1 MNAFREVF
9 DLEKAIA
16 LKDKL
21 RGKYNR
27 SGLSNTDYNELL
39 RLEKA
44 ISKAIPEEISN
55 HRPEGATHWQAG
67 VYYRVSK
74 YGVWAKWDRSWITS
88 FKWPDGVM
96 IPLSSENLGK
106 VLEGEGSK

>member
-1 MNAFREVF
+1 MKILETF
-9 DLEKAIA
+9 DLEKAITRR
-16 LKDKL
+16 DKL

-44 ISKAIPEEISN
+44 ISKSTPKEISN
-55 HRPEGATHWQAG
+55 QRPDGATHWQAG

-74 YGVWAKWDRSWITS
+74 YGVWAKWDRSSWITS

-96 IPLSSENLGK
+96 TLLSNRMEEASHE
-106 VLEGEGSK
+106 

>member
-1 MNAFREVF
+1 MNAIREVF

-88 FKWPDGVM
+88 FKWPDGFM
-96 IPLSSENLGK
+96 IPLSNENQGK
-106 VLEGEGSK
+106 VHEGEGSK